1 MKRTIVLLAVAVFM
15 ITGAMGQATLKIG
28 HINSKILLQAMPES
42 DSASKKLEKSYKEIQ
57 STLEGIQLEFNKK
70 YEDYLKLTQDGTTGQ
85 LILKT
90 KEEELNTLQ
99 QRMQTFQTQA
109 EEEYTNQ
116 QTALFQPIQAK
127 ALKAVSDVALENGFS
142 YIFDTSGGVLVYT
155 APDSQDILPLVKTKL
170 GLK

>member
-1 MKRTIVLLAVAVFM
+1 
-15 ITGAMGQATLKIG
+15 
-28 HINSKILLQAMPES
+28 
-42 DSASKKLEKSYKEIQ
+42 
-57 STLEGIQLEFNKK
+57 
-70 YEDYLKLTQDGTTGQ
+70 